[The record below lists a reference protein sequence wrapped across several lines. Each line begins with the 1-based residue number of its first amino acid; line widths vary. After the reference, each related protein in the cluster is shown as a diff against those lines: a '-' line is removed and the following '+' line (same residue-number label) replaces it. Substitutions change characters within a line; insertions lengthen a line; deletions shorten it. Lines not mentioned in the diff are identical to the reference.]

1 MSDINEYKCPSCGG
15 AIEFDSHSQKM
26 KCPYCDTEFD
36 LETLKKYDEQ
46 LSKEAEQKDDIS
58 DWQTDPGKQWQEGE
72 TDGMN
77 VYTCKSCG
85 GEIVS
90 DENTGATSCP
100 YCGNPVILTE
110 RFRGALR
117 PDMVIPFKLDK
128 KAAKEAYYKH
138 IKGRPLLPKVFRR
151 ENHIDEI
158 KGIYVPFW
166 LFDADVA
173 ADARYKATKV
183 RTWSDSDYDYKK
195 YIPELNDQF
204 LKAQSASGVEVVTG
218 ATHSSESFQN
228 YAQQL
233 IQAAQAGNT
242 DTIEIDNGA
251 DLKDGTYK
259 LEEKNYSNGYR
270 VQFEMTVAGGKVTE
284 SNFDYIDK
292 DGKSKQ
298 DDTEYN
304 ENMKA
309 KSGTEP
315 KTYIPTLNNEF
326 VKAMGEE
333 DGSPADVEVVTGA
346 THSSHSFIMYAQ
358 QLVNAA
364 EKGDTQTIEV
374 DNIVTEK

>member
-1 MSDINEYKCPSCGG
+1 MKVNKFVKGFAAIALFSLVLAGCGADKKDNTTNSSSAASSETKKSTESSAPAKKVAGGDLKDGTYKLEEKNEKNGYRAVFEMTVKDGK
-15 AIEFDSHSQKM
+15 I
-26 KCPYCDTEFD
+26 TES
-36 LETLKKYDEQ
+36 KYDNINADGK
-46 LSKEAEQKDDIS
+46 SKTEDTKYEESMKAKSGVGPKEYI
-58 DWQTDPGKQWQEGE
+58 KQ
-72 TDGMN
+72 
-77 VYTCKSCG
+77 
-85 GEIVS
+85 
-90 DENTGATSCP
+90 
-100 YCGNPVILTE
+100 
-110 RFRGALR
+110 
-117 PDMVIPFKLDK
+117 
-128 KAAKEAYYKH
+128 
-138 IKGRPLLPKVFRR
+138 
-151 ENHIDEI
+151 
-158 KGIYVPFW
+158 
-166 LFDADVA
+166 
-173 ADARYKATKV
+173 
-183 RTWSDSDYDYKK
+183 
-195 YIPELNDQF
+195 LNDSF
-204 LKAQSASGVEVVTG
+204 VKAQSASGVEVVTG

-315 KTYIPTLNNEF
+315 KTYIPTLNDEF

-333 DGSPADVEVVTGA
+333 DGSPANVEVVTGA